1 MIAAAE
7 STHRPLWWRGGA
19 RECPQAEGPG
29 MSRQRTA
36 FATAGDGAAGGTD
49 DDGRLTM
56 PNRAQRDELF
66 KRFDFNGNGML
77 SLAEIDK
84 AVVELWPQFDHK
96 PALMR
101 AYKAADR
108 NEDGFIRRREFRLLL
123 KYIIYF
129 DQMWARFDEI
139 DRDHDHRLTPAE
151 FAEGCATMGIR
162 LTRSA
167 AAAEFALMDENGGGF
182 ILFDEFCH
190 WCARRQVPV
199 EGEALTGE
207 ESEMLGGAVPAGPP
221 LPEREPNAFMR
232 QPLSRRSTRRAGSA
246 ARSGPMVCYLHRNG
260 EMVVPGDGCLLKTNP
275 AAVPSFAKFLD
286 DVTARLDLTSYAKKL
301 FRPDGTEVTA
311 LEEIRPKED
320 YVAAWTNE
328 FLPPKLVPKHK
339 TTRWNS
345 ASPGRGAQRA
355 SPTRGTGE
363 RTVRSPRRSYVRSPG
378 RSTAGSAVRRGGSA
392 RRSRADGSVYG
403 SQVSAAAAAMTPAN
417 LSLADKRRL
426 LLEKREQAF
435 SGVGRNRSP
444 GRTAAGVSPGR
455 TISPGARARASSP
468 AELRSEVRRLQAEC
482 EREVAE
488 QRAMEKRLRQLDEAE
503 AKASRAAEKQA
514 MRLVQEEERRFA
526 AEERQLEAAEARLSK
541 ERAAWDRDRTPPPR
555 MRLEMSGE
563 DQRDGPRSPPSQ
575 QEEHAAAAKLQ
586 ANYRGYTTRREMESG
601 RRLQAEREAREEQT
615 RMELAEL
622 ERSAAVEAVRAPAPI
637 VARAPVPRAESP
649 AVEVET
655 PKLSAIERARQRR
668 AMQGVASPGSQQPRV
683 LHYATSLTTS
693 KRATVEEFVDAL
705 TSGKISAA
713 GVVIWT
719 KGMATWKLPAD
730 ALDVFPELTTVLQ
743 RNGPTLAEKRRMVL
757 EARAGTNLGGRHVLR
772 EQLQRLKV
780 MALFKKATA
789 AGVPEEELE
798 VRCALHFADA

>member
-1 MIAAAE
+1 
-7 STHRPLWWRGGA
+7 
-19 RECPQAEGPG
+19 

-36 FATAGDGAAGGTD
+36 FATAGDGTAGGSA

-207 ESEMLGGAVPAGPP
+207 ESDTLGGAVPAGPP

-232 QPLSRRSTRRAGSA
+232 QPVSRRSTGRAGSA

-275 AAVPSFAKFLD
+275 AAIPSFAKFLD
-286 DVTARLDLTSYAKKL
+286 DVTAKLDLTSYAKKL
-301 FRPDGTEVTA
+301 FRPDGSEVTT
-311 LEEIRPKED
+311 LDEIRPKED

-328 FLPPKLVPKHK
+328 FLQPTRVPKHK
-339 TTRWNS
+339 ATRWNS

-355 SPTRGTGE
+355 SPTRGNGD
-363 RTVRSPRRSYVRSPG
+363 RTARSPRRSYVRSPG
-378 RSTAGSAVRRGGSA
+378 RSSAASAVGRGESA
-392 RRSRADGSVYG
+392 RRSRADGLVNG
-403 SQVSAAAAAMTPAN
+403 SQVSTAAAAMKPAS

-435 SGVGRNRSP
+435 GGAGPSRSP
-444 GRTAAGVSPGR
+444 GRTAPVVSPGR
-455 TISPGARARASSP
+455 TTSPGGRARASSP
-468 AELRSEVRRLQAEC
+468 AELRSEVRRLQTEC
-482 EREVAE
+482 EREAAE
-488 QRAMEKRLRQLDEAE
+488 NRAMEKRLRQLDEAE

-514 MRLVQEEERRFA
+514 MRLIQEEERRFA
-526 AEERQLEAAEARLSK
+526 AEERQLEAAEARLAK
-541 ERAAWDRDRTPPPR
+541 ERAAWDTDRTPPPR
-555 MRLEMSGE
+555 MRFEMTGE
-563 DQRDGPRSPPSQ
+563 DQRDEPRSPPSQ

-586 ANYRGYTTRREMESG
+586 ANYRGYTTRRDMEQG

-637 VARAPVPRAESP
+637 VARALNPRAENPAAEVDSP
-649 AVEVET
+649 K
-655 PKLSAIERARQRR
+655 PSAIERARQRR
-668 AMQGVASPGSQQPRV
+668 AMRGVTSPGSQQPRA
-683 LHYATSLTTS
+683 LHYATSLNTPS

-719 KGMATWKLPAD
+719 KGMDTWKLPAD

-757 EARAGTNLGGRHVLR
+757 EARAGTSSGGQHVLR
-772 EQLQRLKV
+772 EQLQKLKV
-780 MALFKKATA
+780 MALFKRATA

-798 VRCALHFADA
+798 VRCALHFAEA